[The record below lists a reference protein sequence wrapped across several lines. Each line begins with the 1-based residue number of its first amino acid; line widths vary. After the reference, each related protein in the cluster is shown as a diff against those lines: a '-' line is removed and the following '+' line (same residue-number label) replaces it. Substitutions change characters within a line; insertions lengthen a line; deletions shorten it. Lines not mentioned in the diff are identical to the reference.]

1 MATSLMKQLS
11 FSLFLSALLLLIP
24 SEAFF
29 FSPSSSS
36 TFSRRIY
43 INASR
48 DRAAE
53 EYKMLAPGGGGG
65 GGGAGMLKKGKTSLG
80 KTQNII
86 STPKKKKSVEI
97 QKRDAEAGMEQYA
110 VMLYGDD
117 SYEME
122 NVINVLCKIIPGYG
136 SSKAMK
142 CFEEAQENGKSVVI
156 VTSKPVAKEIAVKI
170 ARNKPLIVTDV
181 EGPLGKDED

>member
-1 MATSLMKQLS
+1 MGKFYGSFKGTLAMFTFRPYALVLISHGKDHFHKIQRATVLYHNQIV
-11 FSLFLSALLLLIP
+11 A
-24 SEAFF
+24 
-29 FSPSSSS
+29 
-36 TFSRRIY
+36 
-43 INASR
+43 
-48 DRAAE
+48 
-53 EYKMLAPGGGGG
+53 LAPGG

-86 STPKKKKSVEI
+86 STPKKKKIVEI
-97 QKRDAEAGMEQYA
+97 KKRDAEAGMEQYA

-136 SSKAMK
+136 STKAMK
-142 CFEEAQENGKSVVI
+142 CFEEAQENGKSVII
-156 VTSKPVAKEIAVKI
+156 VTSKPVAEEIAVKI